1 MTYYFISIIVE
12 KIIILNAVCVCED
25 VWKQGLLY
33 ISGGNN
39 LNTCNK
45 SEGAQTL
52 THNSPRSMHML
63 KGKCHSHV
71 QTHMEYTQ
79 IHYILSLK
87 GNISKFYK
95 VE

>member
-1 MTYYFISIIVE
+1 MKY
-12 KIIILNAVCVCED
+12 VCVRIC
-25 VWKQGLLY
+25 GNRNSY

-39 LNTCNK
+39 LNICNK

-52 THNSPRSMHML
+52 THNSSRSMHML

-71 QTHMEYTQ
+71 QTHKEYAQ

-87 GNISKFYK
+87 GNVGKFYK